1 MSFSDSLPGS
11 RWLSLAL
18 SGSHPG
24 WWDGAYLR
32 VAPRRGALA
41 VATTLVGEG
50 EPAGLAGD
58 PVGGGQSDTGK
69 GARGKDE
76 KEQEAMHGD
85 RFQT

>member
-1 MSFSDSLPGS
+1 M
-11 RWLSLAL
+11 AL

-58 PVGGGQSDTGK
+58 PVGSGQSDTGK
-69 GARGKDE
+69 GARGKEEEEDE
-76 KEQEAMHGD
+76 TRHCD
-85 RFQT
+85 

>member
-1 MSFSDSLPGS
+1 MVQL
-11 RWLSLAL
+11 LT
-18 SGSHPG
+18 
-24 WWDGAYLR
+24 AYLR

-50 EPAGLAGD
+50 EPAGLAGH

-69 GARGKDE
+69 GARGKHE